1 MKRAFANFQPD
12 LNLRNPLV
20 LDELVDVLDFWMDL
34 GIDGFR
40 VDAIGYSLGKS
51 NQTSK
56 NNKRNIVKRNIGGPS
71 KLVFLENVEF
81 RNEIVKNET
90 EAENGHT
97 YWGNLY
103 HDFTYEFGSFHDIIM
118 SFREIMDLY
127 STEVILIL
135 ISQLIYQSF

>member
-51 NQTSK
+51 NQ
-56 NNKRNIVKRNIGGPS
+56 N
-71 KLVFLENVEF
+71 F
-81 RNEIVKNET
+81 
-90 EAENGHT
+90 
-97 YWGNLY
+97 
-103 HDFTYEFGSFHDIIM
+103 
-118 SFREIMDLY
+118 
-127 STEVILIL
+127 
-135 ISQLIYQSF
+135 

>member
-51 NQTSK
+51 KKNLKKIEK
-56 NNKRNIVKRNIGGPS
+56 NNAIHQNLR
-71 KLVFLENVEF
+71 
-81 RNEIVKNET
+81 KNC
-90 EAENGHT
+90 
-97 YWGNLY
+97 LF
-103 HDFTYEFGSFHDIIM
+103 D
-118 SFREIMDLY
+118 
-127 STEVILIL
+127 
-135 ISQLIYQSF
+135 

>member
-51 NQTSK
+51 NQNFQK
-56 NNKRNIVKRNIGGPS
+56 IEKLLFVK
-71 KLVFLENVEF
+71 
-81 RNEIVKNET
+81 
-90 EAENGHT
+90 T
-97 YWGNLY
+97 YASNCLF
-103 HDFTYEFGSFHDIIM
+103 D
-118 SFREIMDLY
+118 
-127 STEVILIL
+127 
-135 ISQLIYQSF
+135 

>member
-40 VDAIGYSLGKS
+40 VDAIGYSLGKP
-51 NQTSK
+51 NQNLKIYIYIIK
-56 NNKRNIVKRNIGGPS
+56 NYALQSLKIH
-71 KLVFLENVEF
+71 FLENAEF

-135 ISQLIYQSF
+135 IGQ